1 MTTAAVN
8 AERTKEGEVD
18 SFGTTKHTPE
28 RYVISVSVVNWS
40 TDSRTSGAVI
50 GTGAGPNLASK
61 FVDIAVAHLPL
72 FSTKKRD
79 GMGDT
84 MQMVRDA
91 GQYVVVEAVP
101 GAGKTHMI
109 VALAQAFES
118 SLILAYNNALASE
131 IQSLIDPER
140 VQCYTFHSLCSR
152 CLGVVRDDLQLLK
165 TVEEV
170 EQGSL
175 TFETDDVPV
184 ARALFIDEAQ
194 DVRPVYIRLLKA
206 LGLIRG
212 ADRIYVFGDR
222 NQLIYDYDPN
232 FPACLDVLTRPN
244 AHVRKGVA
252 WNRVVASVSRRLPPS
267 VASLV
272 SDLFGVTIKSDV
284 VHNNNNNNTL
294 PPPMVEVRTP
304 TSMFRLAQELRDLKE
319 VPHLLLVD
327 RRRKNGPL
335 RALLNEWSREG
346 VMMNVHRETEHN
358 DGATMTC
365 ATYWSAKGL
374 QHDTVVVIV
383 PEQTPR
389 NPLYVALTRTLRRL
403 ILVVDPKAPHAA
415 LCQAIARHPDTV
427 TITSQRAA
435 RAIESTRTLDPA
447 VSLSGRKEYGGSTT
461 VPDHRVGTSRVSV
474 PISSIF
480 QDDTQLPGDIV
491 VAMALAWTEIRYTGA
506 CRLVDE
512 VLQPLV
518 IEWNQDAALRAHG
531 YIGRPVYSKF
541 KTEDMLLSPDLRTL
555 LRDTYDAL
563 RDVGDGELD
572 EISILNLYELAYVKR
587 SYDDGFEC
595 VTRQRSPDPVITP
608 FDRERIEWVRNA
620 LSRATE
626 FDVPTSHST
635 SRRVHARGDGCSYHV
650 VAQSTSDDVAQAAM
664 RCEEG
669 RSCVL
674 VDVEAWSTTTVSL
687 VEDA

>member
-1 MTTAAVN
+1 
-8 AERTKEGEVD
+8 
-18 SFGTTKHTPE
+18 
-28 RYVISVSVVNWS
+28 
-40 TDSRTSGAVI
+40 
-50 GTGAGPNLASK
+50 
-61 FVDIAVAHLPL
+61 
-72 FSTKKRD
+72 
-79 GMGDT
+79 MGDT

-91 GQYVVVEAVP
+91 GRHVVVEAVP

-109 VALAQAFES
+109 VALAQAFEES

-152 CLGVVRDDLQLLK
+152 CVRVVRDDLQLLEA
-165 TVEEV
+165 VEALERG
-170 EQGSL
+170 EL
-175 TFETDDVPV
+175 AIAEDDVPV
-184 ARALFIDEAQ
+184 ARVLFIDEAQ
-194 DVRPVYIRLLKA
+194 DVRPVYIRLLRA
-206 LGLIRG
+206 LGLIHT
-212 ADRIYVFGDR
+212 AERIYVFGDR

-252 WNRVVASVSRRLPPS
+252 WNRVVASVSRRLPPP

-272 SDLFGVTIKSDV
+272 SDLFGVVIKSDTALA
-284 VHNNNNNNTL
+284 HSGA

-304 TSMFRLAQELRDLKE
+304 TSMYRLAQELHDLRE
-319 VPHLLLVD
+319 TPHLLLVD
-327 RRRKNGPL
+327 RRRRNDPL
-335 RALLNEWSREG
+335 RALLNEWSRQG
-346 VMMNVHRETEHN
+346 VVMNVHRETEHN
-358 DGATMTC
+358 ENATMTC

-374 QHDTVVVIV
+374 QHDTVVVVV

-403 ILVVDPKAPHAA
+403 ILVLDPKEPHAA
-415 LCQAIARHPDTV
+415 LCQALARHPDAV

-435 RAIESTRTLDPA
+435 RAIASTRKLDPA
-447 VSLSGRKEYGGSTT
+447 ISLSGRKEYGGANT
-461 VPDHRVGTSRVSV
+461 VPEHRVGTPRVFV

-480 QDDTQLPGDIV
+480 QDDSQLPGDIV
-491 VAMALAWTEIRYTGA
+491 VAMALAWTEIRCTGA

-518 IEWNQDAALRAHG
+518 IEWKQDAALRAHG

-555 LRDTYDAL
+555 LRDAYGAL
-563 RDVGDGELD
+563 REAEEELD
-572 EISILNLYELAYVKR
+572 EISIFHLYELAYIKR

-595 VTRQRSPDPVITP
+595 VTRQRTPDPVITP

-620 LSRATE
+620 LSEATE
-626 FDVPTSHST
+626 FDLPTPYSTSH
-635 SRRVHARGDGCSYHV
+635 RVHARGEGRSYHV
-650 VAQSTSDDVAQAAM
+650 VAQSTSDDVAQAAL
-664 RCEEG
+664 RCETG
-669 RSCVL
+669 RPCVL
-674 VDVEAWSTTTVSL
+674 VDVEAWSKTTVSL
-687 VEDA
+687 SEA

>member
-1 MTTAAVN
+1 M
-8 AERTKEGEVD
+8 
-18 SFGTTKHTPE
+18 S
-28 RYVISVSVVNWS
+28 
-40 TDSRTSGAVI
+40 
-50 GTGAGPNLASK
+50 
-61 FVDIAVAHLPL
+61 
-72 FSTKKRD
+72 
-79 GMGDT
+79 DT
-84 MQMVRDA
+84 MQMVREA
-91 GQYVVVEAVP
+91 GEHVVVEAVP

-109 VALAQAFES
+109 VALAQSFEEG

-131 IQSLIDPER
+131 IQSLVDPER

-152 CLGVVRDDLQLLK
+152 CVGVVRDDLQLLN
-165 TVEEV
+165 TVEAL
-170 EQGSL
+170 EQRKL
-175 TFETDDVPV
+175 TIATDDVPV

-206 LGLIRG
+206 LGLIRQ
-212 ADRIYVFGDR
+212 ANRIYVFGDR

-244 AHVRKGVA
+244 AHVRKGVV
-252 WNRVVASVSRRLPPS
+252 WKRVVASVSRRLPPP

-272 SDLFGVTIKSDV
+272 SDLFGVAIKSDTSL
-284 VHNNNNNNTL
+284 VHADT

-304 TSMFRLAQELRDLKE
+304 TSMYRLAQELCDLKE
-319 VPHLLLVD
+319 IPHLLLVD

-346 VMMNVHRETEHN
+346 VVMNVHRETHN
-358 DGATMTC
+358 EMATMTC

-374 QHDTVVVIV
+374 QHDTVVVVV

-403 ILVVDPKAPHAA
+403 VIVIDPKAPHAA
-415 LCQAIARHPDTV
+415 LCQAIARHPDAV

-435 RAIESTRTLDPA
+435 RAIASACKLDPV

-461 VPDHRVGTSRVSV
+461 VPEHHIGTSRVSV
-474 PISSIF
+474 PISSVY
-480 QDDTQLPGDIV
+480 QDDSQLPADV
-491 VAMALAWTEIRYTGA
+491 VVSMALAWMEIRCTGA

-518 IEWNQDAALRAHG
+518 IEWNQNAALRAHG
-531 YIGRPVYSKF
+531 YIGRPIYSKF

-555 LRDTYDAL
+555 LRDAYDAL
-563 RDVGDGELD
+563 RDAGDELD
-572 EISILNLYELAYVKR
+572 EISILNLYELAYIKR

-595 VTRQRSPDPVITP
+595 VTRQRNTDPVITP
-608 FDRERIEWVRNA
+608 FDRERIEWVKNT
-620 LSRATE
+620 LSKATE
-626 FDVPTSHST
+626 FDVPTASST
-635 SRRVHARGDGCSYHV
+635 SRRVHARGEGHSYHV

-664 RCEEG
+664 RCEAG
-669 RSCVL
+669 RPCVL
-674 VDVEAWSTTTVSL
+674 VDVEAWSKTTVSL
-687 VEDA
+687 VEEE

>member
-1 MTTAAVN
+1 M
-8 AERTKEGEVD
+8 
-18 SFGTTKHTPE
+18 S
-28 RYVISVSVVNWS
+28 
-40 TDSRTSGAVI
+40 
-50 GTGAGPNLASK
+50 
-61 FVDIAVAHLPL
+61 
-72 FSTKKRD
+72 
-79 GMGDT
+79 DT
-84 MQMVRDA
+84 MQMVREA
-91 GQYVVVEAVP
+91 GEHVVVEAVP

-109 VALAQAFES
+109 VALAQSFEEG

-131 IQSLIDPER
+131 IQSLVDPER

-152 CLGVVRDDLQLLK
+152 CVGVVRDDLQLLN
-165 TVEEV
+165 TVEAL
-170 EQGSL
+170 EQRKL
-175 TFETDDVPV
+175 TIATDDVPV

-206 LGLIRG
+206 LGLIRQ
-212 ADRIYVFGDR
+212 ANRIYVFGDR

-244 AHVRKGVA
+244 AHVRKGVV
-252 WNRVVASVSRRLPPS
+252 WKRVVASVSRRLPPP

-272 SDLFGVTIKSDV
+272 SDLFGVAIKSDTSL
-284 VHNNNNNNTL
+284 VHADT

-304 TSMFRLAQELRDLKE
+304 TSMYRLAQELCDLKE
-319 VPHLLLVD
+319 IPHLLLVD

-346 VMMNVHRETEHN
+346 VVMNVHRETHN
-358 DGATMTC
+358 EMATMTC

-374 QHDTVVVIV
+374 QHDTVVVVV

-403 ILVVDPKAPHAA
+403 VIVIDPKAPHAA
-415 LCQAIARHPDTV
+415 LCQAIARHPDAV

-435 RAIESTRTLDPA
+435 RAIASACKLDPV

-461 VPDHRVGTSRVSV
+461 VPEHHIGTSRVSV
-474 PISSIF
+474 PISSVY
-480 QDDTQLPGDIV
+480 QDDSQLPGDV
-491 VAMALAWTEIRYTGA
+491 VVSMALAWMEIRCTGA

-518 IEWNQDAALRAHG
+518 IEWNQNAALRAHG
-531 YIGRPVYSKF
+531 YIGRPIYSKF

-555 LRDTYDAL
+555 LRDAYDAL
-563 RDVGDGELD
+563 RDAGDELD
-572 EISILNLYELAYVKR
+572 EISILNLYELAYIKR

-595 VTRQRSPDPVITP
+595 VTRQRNTDPVITP
-608 FDRERIEWVRNA
+608 FDRERIEWVKNT
-620 LSRATE
+620 LSKATE
-626 FDVPTSHST
+626 FDVPTASST
-635 SRRVHARGDGCSYHV
+635 SRRVHARGEGHSYHV

-664 RCEEG
+664 RCEAG
-669 RSCVL
+669 RPCVL
-674 VDVEAWSTTTVSL
+674 VDVEAWSKTTVSL
-687 VEDA
+687 VEEE

>member
-1 MTTAAVN
+1 
-8 AERTKEGEVD
+8 
-18 SFGTTKHTPE
+18 
-28 RYVISVSVVNWS
+28 
-40 TDSRTSGAVI
+40 
-50 GTGAGPNLASK
+50 LASK
-61 FVDIAVAHLPL
+61 FVDIAVALLFP

-91 GQYVVVEAVP
+91 GQHVVVEAVP

-165 TVEEV
+165 TVEAV
-170 EQGSL
+170 EQGEL
-175 TFETDDVPV
+175 TVATDDVPV

-252 WNRVVASVSRRLPPS
+252 WNRVVASVSRRLPPP

-272 SDLFGVTIKSDV
+272 SDLFGVAIKSDAV
-284 VHNNNNNNTL
+284 YNNNT
-294 PPPMVEVRTP
+294 PSPMVEVRTP
-304 TSMFRLAQELRDLKE
+304 SSMFRLAQELCDLKE

-415 LCQAIARHPDTV
+415 LCQAIARHTDTV

-435 RAIESTRTLDPA
+435 RAIESTRKLDPD

-480 QDDTQLPGDIV
+480 QDDSQLPGDIV
-491 VAMALAWTEIRYTGA
+491 VAMALAWTEIRRTGA

-518 IEWNQDAALRAHG
+518 IEWNRDAALRAHG

-555 LRDTYDAL
+555 LRDAYDAI
-563 RDVGDGELD
+563 RDAGDELD
-572 EISILNLYELAYVKR
+572 EIGILNLYELAYVKR

-595 VTRQRSPDPVITP
+595 VTRQRSTDPVITP

-620 LSRATE
+620 LSEATQ
-626 FDVPTSHST
+626 FDVPTTYST
-635 SRRVHARGDGCSYHV
+635 SHRVHARGEARSYHV
-650 VAQSTSDDVAQAAM
+650 VAQSTSDDVAQVAK
-664 RCEEG
+664 RCELG
-669 RSCVL
+669 RPCVL
-674 VDVEAWSTTTVSL
+674 VDVEAWSSTTISL

>member
-1 MTTAAVN
+1 
-8 AERTKEGEVD
+8 
-18 SFGTTKHTPE
+18 
-28 RYVISVSVVNWS
+28 
-40 TDSRTSGAVI
+40 
-50 GTGAGPNLASK
+50 
-61 FVDIAVAHLPL
+61 
-72 FSTKKRD
+72 
-79 GMGDT
+79 
-84 MQMVRDA
+84 MVREA
-91 GQYVVVEAVP
+91 GEHVVVEAVP

-109 VALAQAFES
+109 VALAQSFEEG

-131 IQSLIDPER
+131 IQSLVDPER

-152 CLGVVRDDLQLLK
+152 CVGVVRDDLQLLN
-165 TVEEV
+165 TVEAL
-170 EQGSL
+170 EQRKL
-175 TFETDDVPV
+175 TIATDDVPV

-206 LGLIRG
+206 LGLIRQ
-212 ADRIYVFGDR
+212 ANRIYVFGDR

-244 AHVRKGVA
+244 AHVRKGVV
-252 WNRVVASVSRRLPPS
+252 WKRVVASVSRRLPPP

-272 SDLFGVTIKSDV
+272 SDLFGVAIKSDTSL
-284 VHNNNNNNTL
+284 VHADT

-304 TSMFRLAQELRDLKE
+304 TSMYRLAQELCDLKE
-319 VPHLLLVD
+319 IPHLLLVD

-346 VMMNVHRETEHN
+346 VVMNVHRETHN
-358 DGATMTC
+358 EMATMTC

-374 QHDTVVVIV
+374 QHDTVVVVV

-403 ILVVDPKAPHAA
+403 VIVIDPKAPHAA
-415 LCQAIARHPDTV
+415 LCQAIARHPDAV

-435 RAIESTRTLDPA
+435 RAIASACKLDPV

-461 VPDHRVGTSRVSV
+461 VPEHHIGTSRVSV
-474 PISSIF
+474 PISSVY
-480 QDDTQLPGDIV
+480 QDDSQLPADV
-491 VAMALAWTEIRYTGA
+491 VVSMALAWMEIRCTGA

-518 IEWNQDAALRAHG
+518 IEWNQNAALRAHG
-531 YIGRPVYSKF
+531 YIGRPIYSKF

-555 LRDTYDAL
+555 LRDAYDAL
-563 RDVGDGELD
+563 RDAGDELD
-572 EISILNLYELAYVKR
+572 EISILNLYELAYIKR

-595 VTRQRSPDPVITP
+595 VTRQRNTDPVITP
-608 FDRERIEWVRNA
+608 FDRERIEWVKNT
-620 LSRATE
+620 LSKATE
-626 FDVPTSHST
+626 FDVPTASST
-635 SRRVHARGDGCSYHV
+635 SRRVHARGEGHSYHV

-664 RCEEG
+664 RCEAG
-669 RSCVL
+669 RPCVL
-674 VDVEAWSTTTVSL
+674 VDVEAWSKTTVSL
-687 VEDA
+687 VEEE

>member
-1 MTTAAVN
+1 MAVTTAAVN
-8 AERTKEGEVD
+8 AERMIEGEVD
-18 SFGTTKHTPE
+18 SFGTTKQTPE

-40 TDSRTSGAVI
+40 MDSRTSGAVI
-50 GTGAGPNLASK
+50 NTGAGPNLASK
-61 FVDIAVAHLPL
+61 FVDITVALLPL
-72 FSTKKRD
+72 FRTKKRD

-91 GQYVVVEAVP
+91 GQHVVVEAVP

-165 TVEEV
+165 TVEAV
-170 EQGSL
+170 EQGDL
-175 TFETDDVPV
+175 TFEADDVPV

-212 ADRIYVFGDR
+212 AERIYVFGDR

-252 WNRVVASVSRRLPPS
+252 WNRVVASVSRRLPPP

-272 SDLFGVTIKSDV
+272 SDLFGVTIRSDV
-284 VHNNNNNNTL
+284 VHNNSNNL
-294 PPPMVEVRTP
+294 HPPMVEVRTP

-346 VMMNVHRETEHN
+346 VTMNVHRETEHN

-403 ILVVDPKAPHAA
+403 ILVVDPRAPHAA

-435 RAIESTRTLDPA
+435 RAIESTRKLDPD

-461 VPDHRVGTSRVSV
+461 VPDHCVGTSRVSV

-480 QDDTQLPGDIV
+480 QDDSQLPGDIV
-491 VAMALAWTEIRYTGA
+491 VAMALAWTEIRCTGA

-518 IEWNQDAALRAHG
+518 IEWNQDVALRAHG

-541 KTEDMLLSPDLRTL
+541 KTEDMLLSPDLRSL

-626 FDVPTSHST
+626 FDVPTSHSA

-669 RSCVL
+669 RPCVL

-687 VEDA
+687 VEDE

>member
-1 MTTAAVN
+1 M
-8 AERTKEGEVD
+8 EGDVESV
-18 SFGTTKHTPE
+18 GTTKHTLE

-40 TDSRTSGAVI
+40 MDSRTSGTVI

-61 FVDIAVAHLPL
+61 FVDIFVVAAFPPSSSL
-72 FSTKKRD
+72 STKKRD

-84 MQMVRDA
+84 MQMVRNA
-91 GQYVVVEAVP
+91 GTHVVVEAVP

-109 VALAQAFES
+109 VALAQSFEEN

-152 CLGVVRDDLQLLK
+152 CVRIVRDDLQLMSA
-165 TVEEV
+165 VEALEN
-170 EQGSL
+170 GDL
-175 TFETDDVPV
+175 TFATDDVPV
-184 ARALFIDEAQ
+184 ARTLFIDEAQ
-194 DVRPVYIRLLKA
+194 DVRPVYIRLLRA

-232 FPACLDVLTRPN
+232 FPACLDVLSRPN

-252 WNRVVASVSRRLPPS
+252 WSRVVASVSRRLPPP

-272 SDLFGVTIKSDV
+272 SDLFGVVIKSNV
-284 VHNNNNNNTL
+284 VYNGTS
-294 PPPMVEVRTP
+294 PPVVEVRTP
-304 TSMFRLAQELRDLKE
+304 TSMYRLAQELHDLKE
-319 VPHLLLVD
+319 IPHLLLVD
-327 RRRKNGPL
+327 RRKKNGPL
-335 RALLNEWSREG
+335 RALLNTWSREG
-346 VMMNVHRETEHN
+346 VVMNVHRETEHN
-358 DGATMTC
+358 ESATMTC

-403 ILVVDPKAPHAA
+403 VIVVDPKAPHAA
-415 LCQAIARHPDTV
+415 LCQAIARHPEAV

-435 RAIESTRTLDPA
+435 RAVASTRTLDPA

-461 VPDHRVGTSRVSV
+461 VPEHRVGTLRVFV

-480 QDDTQLPGDIV
+480 QDDSQLPGDIV
-491 VAMALAWTEIRYTGA
+491 VAMALAWSEIRCTGA

-518 IEWNQDAALRAHG
+518 IEWNQDASLRAHG

-541 KTEDMLLSPDLRTL
+541 KTEDMLLSPDLRIL
-555 LRDTYDAL
+555 LRDAYDSL
-563 RDVGDGELD
+563 RNAGDELD
-572 EISILNLYELAYVKR
+572 EFSIFNLYELAHIKR

-608 FDRERIEWVRNA
+608 FDRERIEWVKNA
-620 LSRATE
+620 LSEATE
-626 FDVPTSHST
+626 FDVPTTSST
-635 SRRVHARGDGCSYHV
+635 SRRVHARGTERSYHV
-650 VAQSTSDDVAQAAM
+650 VAQSTSDDVTQVAM
-664 RCEEG
+664 RCEVG
-669 RSCVL
+669 RPCVL
-674 VDVEAWSTTTVSL
+674 VDVEAWSKTTVSL